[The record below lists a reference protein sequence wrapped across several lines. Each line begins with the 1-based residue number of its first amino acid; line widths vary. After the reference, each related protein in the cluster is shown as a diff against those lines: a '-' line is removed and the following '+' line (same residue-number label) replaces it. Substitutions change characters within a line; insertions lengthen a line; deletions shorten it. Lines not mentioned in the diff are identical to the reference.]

1 MLLEFIGDT
10 LTVAGEIIIAY
21 MILVVHERVR
31 EEHKVDDA
39 VFRAIKKEQ
48 SIVALG
54 IVLIV
59 VGYGLRVFARYLG

>member
-10 LTVAGEIIIAY
+10 LTVAGEVIIAY

-31 EEHKVDDA
+31 EEHRVDDA

-54 IVLIV
+54 IVLII
-59 VGYGLRVFARYLG
+59 VGYGLRVFSRYLG

>member
-10 LTVAGEIIIAY
+10 LTVSGEITIAY
-21 MILVVHERVR
+21 MVLVVHESVR
-31 EEHKVDDA
+31 AEHKFDEA

-48 SIVALG
+48 RIVALG

-59 VGYGLRVFARYLG
+59 TGYGLRVFEKYIS

>member
-10 LTVAGEIIIAY
+10 LTVAGEITIAY

-31 EEHKVDDA
+31 EEHEFDDA
-39 VFRAIKKEQ
+39 LFRAIKKEQ

-59 VGYGLRVFARYLG
+59 VGYALRVFARYLA